1 MKKIASITAALAL
14 SAAFATAASA
24 DATTTTTTTTGTTP
38 TTTTTTGTTPTTTTP
53 STTTTTTTTM
63 KPVIWSDLTII
74 NPPKKWDITKITTFY
89 KDPNGKAWSTL
100 DPQKLEPTGQVI
112 GNWVEIYTWLGKG
125 WVWAPEYT
133 K

>member
-1 MKKIASITAALAL
+1 MKKIAAITASLAL

-24 DATTTTTTTTGTTP
+24 DEATTTPTTTTTTTTTTTGTP
-38 TTTTTTGTTPTTTTP
+38 TTSTPVVTA
-53 STTTTTTTTM
+53 
-63 KPVIWSDLTII
+63 PVIVPDLVVV
-74 NPPKKWDITKITTFY
+74 NPPKKWEITKITTFY
-89 KDPNGKAWSTL
+89 QDPNGKAWGKL
-100 DPQKLEPTGQVI
+100 DPQVLEPTGQII